1 MAKKPKATIPPI
13 LVVLEGLYAAGE
25 MAPIPYIKGVASLG
39 IFILKMID
47 NATMNDKDIQELAE
61 RVGQTII
68 TLNDVALTYLRTDN
82 GDVSILKEL
91 CANFMRCLEHIIRN
105 LEIMQSN
112 NASKSRIMQYLMTA
126 NVRDEING
134 FARQVDNLQRNF
146 DTNNIM
152 SIRAHSGHS
161 FRTLEQNM
169 REIRAEQLDMTGS
182 LRTLEHEI
190 KLLRVENSDLRRT
203 LSLLVVMQEEL
214 HIQLSE
220 QGRLIAQ
227 GTKEDSSEWTVV
239 AQSTIENNY
248 QHFTSLAAKFFS
260 MVSYFINFLSTSSA
274 LSTRGAKIRRRLSPS
289 MAPFET
295 AYVRRRKA
303 LFIVFD
309 YRDQRFEL
317 GGRIEDAA
325 NIRNLL
331 MRNGYQNDHIPLL
344 TRDTRND
351 LFNALT
357 VGKAS
362 RH

>member
-1 MAKKPKATIPPI
+1 
-13 LVVLEGLYAAGE
+13 
-25 MAPIPYIKGVASLG
+25 
-39 IFILKMID
+39 
-47 NATMNDKDIQELAE
+47 
-61 RVGQTII
+61 
-68 TLNDVALTYLRTDN
+68 
-82 GDVSILKEL
+82 
-91 CANFMRCLEHIIRN
+91 MRCLEHIIGN
-105 LEIMQSN
+105 LEMMQRN
-112 NASKSRIMQYLMTA
+112 NASKSRIIQYLMTA

-152 SIRAHSGHS
+152 SIRAIVSGHS
-161 FRTLEQNM
+161 FRKLEQNT

-190 KLLRVENSDLRRT
+190 RLLRTENSDLRRT
-203 LSLLVVMQEEL
+203 LSLLVAMQEDL

-239 AQSTIENNY
+239 TRSTIENNY
-248 QHFTSLAAKFFS
+248 RHLKSLAATFFS

-289 MAPFET
+289 MATFET
-295 AYVRRRKA
+295 AYVGRRNA
-303 LFIVFD
+303 LFIVFA
-309 YRDQRFEL
+309 YRNQRFEL

-325 NIRNLL
+325 NIHNLL
-331 MRNGYQNDHIPLL
+331 MRNGYHNDHIPLL
-344 TRDTRND
+344 TRATRD
-351 LFNALT
+351 ELFNAMT
-357 VGKAS
+357 IGEAS